1 MKSLETRVE
10 QVQKLLGEVRALVK
24 ICVLATDS
32 CITDRDLQ
40 LKDSTEL
47 YIVLRNINSLL
58 INIEHILDS

>member
-24 ICVLATDS
+24 ICTLATDS
-32 CITDRDLQ
+32 CIADSDLQ
-40 LKDSTEL
+40 LKNSTEL

-58 INIEHILDS
+58 INIDHILDS

>member
-24 ICVLATDS
+24 ICTLATDS
-32 CITDRDLQ
+32 CITDCDLQ

-47 YIVLRNINSLL
+47 YIVLLNINSLL

>member
-10 QVQKLLGEVRALVK
+10 QVQKLLGEVRIK
-24 ICVLATDS
+24 ICALATDS
-32 CITDRDLQ
+32 CITDSDLQ

-47 YIVLRNINSLL
+47 YIALRNINSLL

>member
-1 MKSLETRVE
+1 MKKLENKIEQTQSLLFEA
-10 QVQKLLGEVRALVK
+10 RALIK
-24 ICVLATDS
+24 TCALATDS
-32 CITDRDLQ
+32 CISDRDLQ

>member
-10 QVQKLLGEVRALVK
+10 KIQKLLSEARALVK
-24 ICVLATDS
+24 ICALATDS
-32 CITDRDLQ
+32 CITDSDLQ

-47 YIVLRNINSLL
+47 YIVLRNINLLL

>member
-10 QVQKLLGEVRALVK
+10 QIQKLLGEVRVLVK
-24 ICVLATDS
+24 ICALATDS
-32 CITDRDLQ
+32 CITDSDLQ

>member
-10 QVQKLLGEVRALVK
+10 KVQKLLGEVRVLIK
-24 ICVLATDS
+24 ICALATDS

-40 LKDSTEL
+40 LKDSTEH